1 MAEATYLAWADLS
14 EYIPVE
20 TEENIPFVFAKNGGV
35 VIEYGKMFVDNGLG
49 HVRINLAYP
58 ASVVAEGIK
67 RVCAVLNMI
76 EKGEIKL

>member
-1 MAEATYLAWADLS
+1 M
-14 EYIPVE
+14 
-20 TEENIPFVFAKNGGV
+20 FAKNGGV